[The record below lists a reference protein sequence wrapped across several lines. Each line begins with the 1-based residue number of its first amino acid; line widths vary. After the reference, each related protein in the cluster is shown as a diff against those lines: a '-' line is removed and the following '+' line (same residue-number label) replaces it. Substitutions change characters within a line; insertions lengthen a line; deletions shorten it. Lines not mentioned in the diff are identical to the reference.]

1 MSPSAHTLDPVT
13 VEVVRNKLDGI
24 ANEMELTLLK
34 SSFSPIVKEGLD
46 ASASL
51 FTLQGETLAQA
62 IAIPIHLATL
72 IPCVARFLIEFPI
85 DQMRE
90 GDIYCMNDP
99 YLGGTHLPDIAVV
112 MPVFARG
119 RPIAFAATMTHHQD
133 VGGMTPGSVPTN
145 ATEVFQEGIRLPPL
159 KLRDGDVFNDTLLKI
174 LRRNVRIPETF
185 EGDLMAQ
192 VAACTVGVRRLS
204 ALANTYGDNHLT
216 AIFAELLDRSEA
228 MTRDALRAIPP
239 GTYRA
244 VDFMDNDGID
254 LDRRIRIEVAVT
266 VGDGAMTVDFAGSS
280 PQVRGPFNV
289 VPSGSLA
296 ASCYALRAI
305 TDPSITT
312 NGGCFRPITLKLPEG
327 SIVNPK
333 EPAPVNSRTATIKR
347 ITGTILAAFAEA
359 VPERVPADN
368 AGELLALSFGGA
380 RPDGSRYVT
389 GELVASGAGA
399 SREKDGVDVIET
411 DATNCMNLP
420 AEALELDAPIRVN
433 RAMLRRD
440 SGGPGAHRGGLG
452 ILREYEI
459 LHGEVRFTHRGERHF
474 IAPKGR
480 AGGADGVMARTV
492 IYRRDGSRGGDPFQ
506 ARDDA
511 CTLGDRVVF
520 ETAGGGGYG
529 DPARRTAEQLRDDL
543 ADGKISRDGAASYG
557 VTPHQ
562 KRLEIIMSRQAV
574 IRSLQAYYD
583 EGRFLADLRR
593 RVAIPTESQNPSRRP
608 ELYSISSLRS
618 RLRCARS
625 IMQ

>member
-1 MSPSAHTLDPVT
+1 VTNSASLMVPSGTALDPVT

-24 ANEMELTLLK
+24 ANEMELTLLR

-62 IAIPIHLATL
+62 VAIPIHLATL
-72 IPCVARFLIEFPI
+72 IPCIARILTEFPL
-85 DQMRE
+85 DSMRE

-119 RPIAFAATMTHHQD
+119 RPLAFSATMTHHQD
-133 VGGMTPGSVPTN
+133 VGGMAPGSVPTN
-145 ATEVFQEGIRLPPL
+145 ATEIFQEGIRLPAL
-159 KLRDGDVFNDTLLKI
+159 KLREGDKFNDTLLKI
-174 LRRNVRIPETF
+174 LRRNVRIPDTF

-192 VAACTVGVRRLS
+192 VAACTVGTRRLS
-204 ALANTYGDNHLT
+204 ALAETYGDNHLT

-228 MTRDALRAIPP
+228 MTREALRAIPA

-244 VDFMDNDGID
+244 VDFLDNDGIE
-254 LDRRIRIEVAVT
+254 LDKRIRIEVAVT
-266 VGDGAMTVDFAGSS
+266 VGDGAMSVDFAGSS

-296 ASCYALRAI
+296 AACYVVRAI
-305 TDPSITT
+305 TDSTIPT
-312 NGGCFRPITLKLPEG
+312 NGGCFRPITLHLPEG

-347 ITGTILAAFAEA
+347 VSGTILAAFAQA
-359 VPERVPADN
+359 VPDRVPADSG
-368 AGELLALSFGGA
+368 GELLVLAFGGA

-389 GELVASGAGA
+389 GELVAGGSGASAG
-399 SREKDGVDVIET
+399 KDGVDVIET

-420 AEALELDAPIRVN
+420 AEALELDAPIRVH
-433 RAMLRRD
+433 RVALRPD
-440 SGGPGAHRGGLG
+440 SGGAGAQRGGLG
-452 ILREYEI
+452 TIREYEI

-480 AGGADGVMARTV
+480 AGGHDGAMART
-492 IYRRDGSRGGDPFQ
+492 IIHRASGGDETVPSKIVT
-506 ARDDA
+506 
-511 CTLGDRVVF
+511 TLHAGDRVVF

-529 DPARRTAEQLRDDL
+529 DPARRDPEQTRLDL
-543 ADGKISRDGAASYG
+543 ANGKISSERAKAFG
-557 VTPHQ
+557 
-562 KRLEIIMSRQAV
+562 K
-574 IRSLQAYYD
+574 
-583 EGRFLADLRR
+583 
-593 RVAIPTESQNPSRRP
+593 
-608 ELYSISSLRS
+608 
-618 RLRCARS
+618 
-625 IMQ
+625 

>member
-1 MSPSAHTLDPVT
+1 MQHATSGHTLDPIT

-62 IAIPIHLATL
+62 VAIPIHLATL
-72 IPCVARFLIEFPI
+72 IPCVARILAEFPLEG
-85 DQMRE
+85 MRE

-119 RPIAFAATMTHHQD
+119 RPLAFAATMTHHQD
-133 VGGMTPGSVPTN
+133 VGGMAPGSVPTN
-145 ATEVFQEGIRLPPL
+145 ATEVFQEGIRLPAL
-159 KLRDGDVFNDTLLKI
+159 KLREGDRFNDTLLKI
-174 LRRNVRIPETF
+174 LRRNVRIPDTF

-192 VAACTVGVRRLS
+192 VAACSVGTRRLS
-204 ALANTYGDNHLT
+204 ALAEAYGDNHLT
-216 AIFAELLDRSEA
+216 AIFGELLDRSEA
-228 MTRDALRAIPP
+228 MTREALRAIPN

-244 VDFMDNDGID
+244 VDFLDNDGIE
-254 LDRRIRIEVAVT
+254 LDKRIRIEVAVT
-266 VGDGAMTVDFAGSS
+266 VEDGAMSVDFTGSS

-296 ASCYALRAI
+296 AACYVVRAI
-305 TDPSITT
+305 TDPTIPT
-312 NGGCFRPITLKLPEG
+312 NGGCFRPISLNLPEG

-347 ITGTILAAFAEA
+347 VSGTILAAFAQA
-359 VPERVPADN
+359 VPARVPADSS
-368 AGELLALSFGGA
+368 GELLVLAFGGT

-389 GELVASGAGA
+389 GELVAGGSGASSA
-399 SREKDGVDVIET
+399 KDGVDVIET

-433 RAMLRRD
+433 RVGLRRD
-440 SGGPGAHRGGLG
+440 SGGAGTHRGGLG
-452 ILREYEI
+452 TVREYEI

-480 AGGADGVMARTV
+480 AGGSDGAMARTT
-492 IYRRDGSRGGDPFQ
+492 IHRADG
-506 ARDDA
+506 
-511 CTLGDRVVF
+511 TLETVPSKLVTTLMAGDRVVF
-520 ETAGGGGYG
+520 ETAGGAGYG
-529 DPARRTAEQLRDDL
+529 DPLGRDPQQIEADL
-543 ADGKISRDGAASYG
+543 ADGKISPEAAN
-557 VTPHQ
+557 
-562 KRLEIIMSRQAV
+562 RL
-574 IRSLQAYYD
+574 
-583 EGRFLADLRR
+583 LRG
-593 RVAIPTESQNPSRRP
+593 
-608 ELYSISSLRS
+608 
-618 RLRCARS
+618 
-625 IMQ
+625 